1 MRPAA
6 NADFGQVYDGG
17 VMLVDV
23 LRYRASAGTA

>member
-1 MRPAA
+1 MSPAA

-17 VMLVDV
+17 VVRVDA